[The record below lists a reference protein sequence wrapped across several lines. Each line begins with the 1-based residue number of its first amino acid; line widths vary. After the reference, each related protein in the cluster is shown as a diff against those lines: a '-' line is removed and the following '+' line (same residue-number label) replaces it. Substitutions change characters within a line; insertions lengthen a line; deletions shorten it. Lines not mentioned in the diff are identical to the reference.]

1 MVILS
6 VNQTKRGNMRN
17 FIFITFIILLVT
29 GCADKKMEVKEG
41 SKLSDQPEWAMNMGK
56 YDKGIGAV
64 GVARPTKLGTQR
76 QINQAN
82 LAARMQLAQILE
94 SKIEGAVESAAESAI
109 MLNLPEGKEIGQ
121 LTEQEQVRTFVK
133 KTLEMS
139 QPNAQWKDPENGELY
154 VWMILEQRELDILRG
169 NLSRKALKKTLND
182 TDETHQKKMK
192 LLDEKIDKKFK
203 E

>member
-1 MVILS
+1 MRSNILI
-6 VNQTKRGNMRN
+6 TII
-17 FIFITFIILLVT
+17 IFLLA
-29 GCADKKMEVKEG
+29 GCAAKMQVKEG
-41 SKLSDQPEWAMNMGK
+41 SDLSEKPVWAMNMGK
-56 YDKGIGAV
+56 YENGIGAV
-64 GVARPTKLGTQR
+64 GVARYTSLGTQR

-82 LAARMQLAQILE
+82 LAARMQLAQIIE

-139 QPNAQWKDPENGELY
+139 LPIDEWVDPANKEIY
-154 VWMILEQRELDILRG
+154 KWVVIEQRELDILRG
-169 NLSRKALKKTLND
+169 NLSRKALKRTLND

>member
-1 MVILS
+1 
-6 VNQTKRGNMRN
+6 MRN
-17 FIFITFIILLVT
+17 NILIAIMILLIA
-29 GCADKKMEVKEG
+29 GCAAKMEVKEG
-41 SKLSDQPEWAMNMGK
+41 SRLADKPVWAMNMGK

-64 GVARPTKLGTQR
+64 GVARYTSLGTQR

-82 LAARMQLAQILE
+82 LAARMHLAQIIE
-94 SKIEGAVESAAESAI
+94 SKIEGAIESAAESAI

-133 KTLEMS
+133 KTLKMS
-139 QPNAQWKDPENGELY
+139 QPIRQWKDPENGELY
-154 VWMILEQRELDILRG
+154 IWIIIEQRELDILRG
-169 NLSRKALKKTLND
+169 NLSRKALKRTLND
-182 TDETHQKKMK
+182 TDETHQEKMK

>member
-1 MVILS
+1 
-6 VNQTKRGNMRN
+6 MRN
-17 FIFITFIILLVT
+17 IIYVLFLMFLLA
-29 GCADKKMEVKEG
+29 GCASKMEVKEG
-41 SKLSDQPEWAMNMGK
+41 SKLSDKPAWVINMGT

-64 GVARPTKLGTQR
+64 GIARRTKLGTQR

-82 LAARMQLAQILE
+82 LAARLQLAQIVE
-94 SKIEGAVESAAESAI
+94 SKVEGAVESAAESAI

-133 KTLEMS
+133 KTIEMS
-139 QPNAQWKDPENGELY
+139 RPKAQWKDRTNGELY

-182 TDETHQKKMK
+182 TDETHQRKMK
-192 LLDEKIDKKFK
+192 LLDEKIEKKFK